1 MLIRSLKNIRW
12 IVLAS
17 CVLAG
22 LCLGNQSAT
31 LLRAVGVVRA
41 GIPLV
46 GTAQA
51 QGVAAA
57 IAAQPNTPQ
66 ACPAAVING
75 TIGSGS
81 PDHPFVTGNQTSRLF
96 RDSVESTCGSQ
107 KPTPNLTDVG
117 TQFKFDAFS
126 FTNTSVLAICVT
138 VITTAGSAN
147 QILTAAYDQSFN
159 PANVQANYL
168 GDAGNSDK
176 TRAFSFIVPGNHSFV
191 VVQSRVN
198 TAANPT
204 SLAYSFRVLGIPTC
218 NSCPPAII
226 SGTIGS
232 GSNQWP
238 ASIDTMTG
246 RLFRNATASVCD
258 PAKPVPSV
266 EDDTTQ
272 FQYDAY
278 TFLNPSL
285 SAVCVTVNTTAGAN
299 NQILTAAYLNRFNPF
314 NVQENY
320 LGDAGNSNQSRSFSF
335 IVPGRRSFVVVQ
347 GRVNTA
353 GNPPSLGY
361 FFSVSGLT
369 GCTSCPVIA
378 ITPDDVPNGL
388 LGVPYSQ
395 QLTRT
400 GGAASGTWSVVGG
413 ALPNNMTL
421 NSNTGVLS
429 GTPTSSG
436 NFNFSARFTDSNG
449 CLGEKVYFFSIV
461 TCQTFTLGPDPLP
474 RAAVNTPYSQQLTA
488 TGGTPAYTFSVIGGT
503 PPTGITLSASG
514 LLSGTPTTTTPANFT
529 VRATDVNGCTGTKT
543 YTLIVC
549 GVITVNPATAQNGF
563 VGTPYSQTF
572 TQTGG
577 GASPTWSVSAGVLP
591 NGLSLNASSGLLSG
605 TPTTP
610 GTVNFTI
617 RATAFNGC
625 IGERA
630 YTVNISGNGLQ
641 FFPLPA
647 PVRLLDTRAGQS
659 ACSQP
664 NAPIA
669 GGTSRTQPGRNLCTI
684 PTNAVA
690 LTGNI
695 TTVNS
700 AGGFLTLFPSNATQ
714 PTVANS
720 NYGVNEIINNV
731 FTVGLGA
738 DGAFKIFALNT
749 TDVVVDV
756 TGFYAPPTTNGLFFH
771 PLPKPIRLLETR
783 AGQQGC
789 NTPGAP
795 ITGGDAGTR
804 TQQARLTCDNVT
816 IPTGALAIVGN
827 ATTVNPQGGGFL
839 TLFPANAAKPLV
851 ASSNFNPGQ
860 IVNGPFTVGLAP
872 TGEFKIFTTAT
883 TDLVVDVLGY
893 YSAEV
898 NDVNGAGLLFS
909 PLPKPVRLLETR
921 PGQPVG
927 CFKPGAKLNGQQEF
941 TQPARG
947 VCDGETVPANAL
959 GVVGNATV
967 VFPVGQGFLTLW
979 PSTAVRPLVATS
991 NYNTNDVGNRHFI
1004 VGLGQGDGAFKIF
1017 SHVTT
1022 DLVIDVSGFFAP

>member
-1 MLIRSLKNIRW
+1 MLMRSLKNIRW

-17 CVLAG
+17 CALAG
-22 LCLGNQSAT
+22 LCLGNQSTT
-31 LLRAVGVVRA
+31 LLRAVGLIRP
-41 GIPLV
+41 GSSFV

-51 QGVAAA
+51 QGVPT
-57 IAAQPNTPQ
+57 QPNAPQ

-81 PDHPFVTGNQTSRLF
+81 PNHPFVTGTQTSRLF
-96 RDSVESTCGSQ
+96 RNSVESDCGEQ

-117 TQFKFDAFS
+117 TTFKFDAFTFS
-126 FTNTSVLAICVT
+126 NTSSLPVCIT
-138 VITTAGSAN
+138 VITTPTAN
-147 QILTAAYDQSFN
+147 GQLFTAAYLNSFN
-159 PANVQANYL
+159 PTNVQANYL
-168 GDAGNSDK
+168 GDAGDSDG
-176 TRAFSFIVPGNHSFV
+176 THAFSFIVSGNSNFV
-191 VVQSRVN
+191 IVQSRVN
-198 TAANPT
+198 NAANPP

-218 NSCPPAII
+218 NSCPPQII

-232 GSNQWP
+232 GSGQWP
-238 ASIDTMTG
+238 ATIDTQQG
-246 RLFRNATASVCD
+246 RLFRDSVAAACN

-266 EDDTTQ
+266 TDGTEQ
-272 FQYDAY
+272 FTYDAY
-278 TFLNPSL
+278 TFLNTSI
-285 SAVCVTVNTTAGAN
+285 STVCVTVNTTAAAN
-299 NQILTAAYLNRFNPF
+299 NQILTAAYLDRFNRL

-320 LGDAGNSNQSRSFSF
+320 LGDAGNSDQSRSFSF
-335 IVPGRRSFVVVQ
+335 LVPGKRSFTIVQ
-347 GRVNTA
+347 SRVNNA
-353 GNPPSLGY
+353 ANPPSLSY

-378 ITPDDVPNGL
+378 ITPDDVPNAI
-388 LGVPYSQ
+388 LGQPYSQ

-400 GGAASGTWSVVGG
+400 GGAASGTWSIATG
-413 ALPNNMTL
+413 ALPNGLAL
-421 NSNTGVLS
+421 NSTTGLLS
-429 GTPTSSG
+429 GTPTVAG
-436 NFNFSARFTDSNG
+436 NFTFSARFTDSNG
-449 CLGEKVYFFSIV
+449 CLGQKVYFFSVIV
-461 TCQTFTLGPDPLP
+461 CQTITLGPEPLP

-488 TGGTPAYTFSVIGGT
+488 TGGTQPYTFSLLAGT
-503 PPTGITLSASG
+503 PPTGIALSSSG
-514 LLSGTPTTTTPANFT
+514 LLSGTPTNTTPANFT

-549 GVITVNPATAQNGF
+549 GVITVNPANAQNGF
-563 VGTPYSQTF
+563 VGTAYSQLF
-572 TQTGG
+572 TQS
-577 GASPTWSVSAGVLP
+577 GAGANPIWSVSAGVLP
-591 NGLSLNASSGLLSG
+591 NGLSLNTSSGLLSG

-610 GTVNFTI
+610 GTVNFTV

-625 IGERA
+625 FGERS
-630 YTVNISGNGLQ
+630 YTIVISGNGLQ

-647 PVRLLDTRAGQS
+647 PVRLLDTRAGAT

-684 PTNAVA
+684 PANAVA

-700 AGGFLTLFPSNATQ
+700 GGGFLTLFPSNAEQ

-720 NYGVNEIINNV
+720 NYGANEIINNV

-756 TGFYAPPTTNGLFFH
+756 TGFYAPPSPGGLYFH

-795 ITGGDAGTR
+795 IAGGDAGTR

-827 ATTVNPQGGGFL
+827 ATTVGPQGAGFL
-839 TLFPANAAKPLV
+839 TLFPANATKPLV
-851 ASSNFNPGQ
+851 ASSNFGAGQ

-872 TGEFKIFTTAT
+872 NGEFKIFTSAT

-893 YSAEV
+893 YSAEA
-898 NDVNGAGLLFS
+898 NDVNGVGLLFN
-909 PLPKPVRLLETR
+909 PLLKPVRLLETR
-921 PGQPVG
+921 PGQQIG
-927 CFKPGAKLNGQQEF
+927 CFKPGAKLNSQQEY
-941 TQPARG
+941 TQTARG
-947 VCDGETVPANAL
+947 VCDGQTVPANAL
-959 GVVGNATV
+959 GIVGNATV
-967 VFPVGQGFLTLW
+967 IFPQGAGFLTLW

-1004 VGLGQGDGAFKIF
+1004 VGLGQGDGAFKLF
-1017 SHVTT
+1017 SQATT
-1022 DLVIDVSGFFAP
+1022 DLVIDVSGYFAP